1 VTAARLAARCVE
13 LLDGVG
19 GPIAVSAPPSVAA
32 AVAARVP
39 IAQDGAVDG
48 VVAGA
53 VYVLLGTRID
63 EPARAAAWDALA
75 ARLASGAPVVVVD
88 HNQPRTLA
96 RRALGVL
103 ALAARGLP
111 PERARYPVARE
122 VNGHGFTIERLS
134 LEDGE
139 RVQILLARRR

>member
-1 VTAARLAARCVE
+1 MTAARLAARCVE

-19 GPIAVSAPPSVAA
+19 GPIAVSAPPDVVDAL
-32 AVAARVP
+32 AARV
-39 IAQDGAVDG
+39 AVARDGA
-48 VVAGA
+48 VAGA
-53 VYVLLGTRID
+53 VCVLLGTRVG
-63 EPARAAAWDALA
+63 ESARAAAWDALA

-96 RRALGVL
+96 RRALGML

-122 VNGHGFTIERLS
+122 VNAHGFTIERLR

-139 RVQILLARRR
+139 RVQIVLARRR

>member
-19 GPIAVSAPPSVAA
+19 GPIAVSAPPDVSPRSRRACRSRTTA
-32 AVAARVP
+32 PSRAPCACCS
-39 IAQDGAVDG
+39 
-48 VVAGA
+48 
-53 VYVLLGTRID
+53 
-63 EPARAAAWDALA
+63 ARASTSGAGGRLGRAGGP
-75 ARLASGAPVVVVD
+75 LASGAPVVVVD

-111 PERARYPVARE
+111 PERARHPVARE
-122 VNGHGFTIERLS
+122 VNAHGFTIERLR

-139 RVQILLARRR
+139 RVQLVLARRR

>member
-1 VTAARLAARCVE
+1 MTAARLAARCVE

-39 IAQDGAVDG
+39 IAHDG

-96 RRALGVL
+96 RRVLGVL

-111 PERARYPVARE
+111 PERARHPVARE
-122 VNGHGFTIERLS
+122 VNGHGFTIERLR

>member
-19 GPIAVSAPPSVAA
+19 GPIAVSAPPDVAA
-32 AVAARVP
+32 AVAALVP
-39 IAQDGAVDG
+39 IAHDGA
-48 VVAGA
+48 VAGA

-88 HNQPRTLA
+88 HNQPRKLA
-96 RRALGVL
+96 RRALGLLVL
-103 ALAARGLP
+103 AAQGLP
-111 PERARYPVARE
+111 PERARHPVAQE
-122 VNGHGFTIERLS
+122 VNGHGFTIERLC

-139 RVQILLARRR
+139 RVQIVLARRR

>member
-19 GPIAVSAPPSVAA
+19 GPIAVSAPPDVAA
-32 AVAARVP
+32 ALASRVTVAKDDVP
-39 IAQDGAVDG
+39 IAGAVC
-48 VVAGA
+48 
-53 VYVLLGTRID
+53 VLLGSPVD
-63 EPARAAAWDALA
+63 PAARAATWTRLA
-75 ARLASGAPVVVVD
+75 ARLAAEAPLVVVD

-111 PERARYPVARE
+111 PERARHPVARE
-122 VNGHGFTIERLS
+122 VNGHGFTIERLR

>member
-1 VTAARLAARCVE
+1 MTAARLAARCVE

-19 GPIAVSAPPSVAA
+19 GPIAVSAPPDVAA
-32 AVAARVP
+32 ELSARVAVAP
-39 IAQDGAVDG
+39 DDAQI
-48 VVAGA
+48 AGA

-63 EPARAAAWDALA
+63 EPARVAAWDTLG

-111 PERARYPVARE
+111 PKRARHPVARE
-122 VNGHGFTIERLS
+122 VNGHGFTIERLR